1 MWGGPQVRS
10 RASSPG
16 LSINQEV
23 AEADLGVG
31 LRTRGPPYE
40 NSATLSSELPRGAFG
55 QSVFNYVPRQFGGG
69 RNPHL
74 LQ

>member
-10 RASSPG
+10 RAPSPG
-16 LSINQEV
+16 FSTNQEV

-40 NSATLSSELPRGAFG
+40 N
-55 QSVFNYVPRQFGGG
+55 
-69 RNPHL
+69 
-74 LQ
+74 